1 MRHDESTVGKKIERV
16 YQKNNKLIKNC
27 TNFPNTRCDCKEN
40 QCKMQDIYNR
50 DSKPKARRAGRKS
63 ERA

>member
-1 MRHDESTVGKKIERV
+1 MVNKKLNEKI
-16 YQKNNKLIKNC
+16 NKLIKNC

-40 QCKMQDIYNR
+40 QCKMRDIYNR
-50 DSKPKARRAGRKS
+50 DSKKKPRRAGRKS